1 MDDKNEMI
9 RLIDKLIANVI
20 EERTSWE
27 KRRQVAQERIAECDE
42 QYRTLD
48 VLRMEILFKE

>member
-1 MDDKNEMI
+1 MDDKNDMI
-9 RLIDKLIANVI
+9 RLIDKLIANVL

-27 KRRQVAQERIAECDE
+27 KRRQVAQERIDECDE